1 MRQVI
6 TRGNTIRENGIAAV
20 RSRPLRATVA
30 AMGGSRATWAD
41 SYGLRNGQRFNSH
54 PLSHSVFLLRGK
66 ALVRHTRHNKAFHL
80 TAHNWPSLTLWDINY
95 ALRLEPTIMCAEG
108 ER

>member
-1 MRQVI
+1 MLEVI
-6 TRGNTIRENGIAAV
+6 SRGNPRGDNGIAAV
-20 RSRPLRATVA
+20 LLRPLRATLAV
-30 AMGGSRATWAD
+30 MGGSRAAWAD
-41 SYGLRNGQRFNSH
+41 SYGHRDGQRFNSH
-54 PLSHSVFLLRGK
+54 PLSHSVFLLHGR

>member
-30 AMGGSRATWAD
+30 AMGGSRAAWAD
-41 SYGLRNGQRFNSH
+41 SFGPRDGQRFNSH
-54 PLSHSVFLLRGK
+54 PLSHSVFLLRVK
-66 ALVRHTRHNKAFHL
+66 ALVRHIRHNKAFHL
-80 TAHNWPSLTLWDINY
+80 TAHNWPSQTLWDINY